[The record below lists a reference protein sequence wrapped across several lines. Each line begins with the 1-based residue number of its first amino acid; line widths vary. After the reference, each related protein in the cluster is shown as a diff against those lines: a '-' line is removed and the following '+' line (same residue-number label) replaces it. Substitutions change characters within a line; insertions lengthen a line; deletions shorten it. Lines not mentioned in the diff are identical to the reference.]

1 MTELKLLIDDN
12 LIKTYGYSEIEKY
25 LYDFISKLYVK
36 ISANEMLKGIQEIDL
51 DEDQQWNNARDLAW
65 KQEVH
70 RYSKYLSMN
79 L

>member
-1 MTELKLLIDDN
+1 MTEVKLLIDDN

-25 LYDFISKLYVK
+25 LNDFISKLYVK

-51 DEDQQWNNARDLAW
+51 DEDPQWNKARDLAW
-65 KQEVH
+65 KQENH

-79 L
+79 